1 MVASL
6 SALVLAAPQVS
17 PVSLVAALAAA
28 ADTPRGSSVRSVPVE
43 LGIGTGSGSGS
54 PANAGA
60 AADTGGA
67 RVVSERVS
75 PVVDVGRARLVGLSW
90 EPTQADVRAAVRV
103 KSGPGW
109 GPWTELDT
117 DWATGEGAEDPMAGR
132 QRVGTEPLW
141 MGAVTAVQARVAGP
155 DGRPPRGVRVEL
167 VDPGEDPGP
176 VRSPAGTALAATG
189 TGRPA
194 MVTRAQWGAD
204 ESLRQ
209 ESCPSGP
216 RYTDAPRVGF
226 VHHTAGTNNYG
237 PGDSKAIV
245 RGIYAYSVKTL
256 GWCDVGYNFM
266 IDRFGTL
273 FEARYGGVIGGATG
287 GWNTG
292 TFSVSVMGTFT
303 SARPPKAAT
312 DTLARLLAWKL
323 SLSGSH
329 PLSTVSMT
337 GGGATSRYQAGTTLT
352 LDAISGHRRVV
363 PTACPGDALYAYLPR
378 VRQHAAALY
387 AAAAPAG
394 VAPAGYVGLQPYR
407 LLDTRNGTG
416 GASAP
421 VGEAQ
426 YRWLKVA
433 GRGGVPGSGVSAAVL
448 NLTVTGPTAAGY
460 VTAFPSGVR
469 RPTASSLNFVPG
481 QTLGQ
486 PRDRSRRTG
495 RRRRVVQQLGDGASG
510 RRRHGLLPGTAGG
523 ARGPR
528 GRCPRGGCPGGPDAG
543 SDFALP
549 PRSAVAAVRQP
560 EGRGALRAGETRC
573 LTIDREGY
581 RGSVAATLNLTVTAP
596 TRAS

>member
-6 SALVLAAPQVS
+6 SALVLVAPQAS

-28 ADTPRGSSVRSVPVE
+28 ADSPRAASVRSVPVE
-43 LGIGTGSGSGS
+43 LGMETGRVSAS
-54 PANAGA
+54 PGA

-75 PVVDVGRARLVGLSW
+75 PVVDAGRARLVGLSW

-103 KSGPGW
+103 KPGPGW

-117 DWATGEGAEDPMAGR
+117 DWATGEGAEDPVAGR

-167 VDPGEDPGP
+167 VDPGEDPAP

-204 ESLRQ
+204 ESLRL

-226 VHHTAGTNNYG
+226 VHHTAGTNDYS

-245 RGIYAYSVKTL
+245 RGIYAYSVETL

-273 FEARYGGVIGGATG
+273 FEARYGGVDQGVIGGATG

-303 SARPPKAAT
+303 SSRPPKAAT

-337 GGGATSRYQAGTTLT
+337 GGGATSRYQPGTTLT

-363 PTACPGDALYAYLPR
+363 PTACPGDALYAYLPQ
-378 VRQHAAALY
+378 VRQRAAALY
-387 AAAAPAG
+387 AAAAPG
-394 VAPAGYVGLQPYR
+394 R
-407 LLDTRNGTG
+407 DRG
-416 GASAP
+416 GA
-421 VGEAQ
+421 
-426 YRWLKVA
+426 RRL
-433 GRGGVPGSGVSAAVL
+433 RRSAAVPASRHAQRHGRCRCTRGGGAVSMAEGDGSRRGTRVRGL
-448 NLTVTGPTAAGY
+448 GCGAQPDGHRADGGRLRHGLPL
-460 VTAFPSGVR
+460 R
-469 RPTASSLNFVPG
+469 RPAADRVEPELRARADP
-481 QTLGQ
+481 GQ

-510 RRRHGLLPGTAGG
+510 RRCHGLLPGTAGA
-523 ARGPR
+523 ARGPAR
-528 GRCPRGGCPGGPDAG
+528 GMFPGKMSRWTRRRKRLRSTTPTSRGGCTTAGGSGVLCVPERPGA
-543 SDFALP
+543 
-549 PRSAVAAVRQP
+549 
-560 EGRGALRAGETRC
+560 
-573 LTIDREGY
+573 
-581 RGSVAATLNLTVTAP
+581 
-596 TRAS
+596 